1 MGHGKGD
8 GYALHCF
15 EEVQNCPTTGK
26 KSRGGLRRCSFG
38 TPGKEE
44 FGGEGKGQQDAE
56 EGHQNGPASEDA
68 ATGEGGGQTVAD
80 ARSAGGEKE
89 PEERPRID
97 GGREIRQTDCSHD
110 SHLACECWLGPVW
123 GSRVPLPGCFL
134 VNRPILLAEF
144 PSATIL

>member
-1 MGHGKGD
+1 MVAGNKKNRSSRRVGHGKGD

-44 FGGEGKGQQDAE
+44 FGDEGKGQQKAKED
-56 EGHQNGPASEDA
+56 HQRGPASEDA

-110 SHLACECWLGPVW
+110 MTSLLG
-123 GSRVPLPGCFL
+123 
-134 VNRPILLAEF
+134 LLG
-144 PSATIL
+144 